1 MTLVDVLPD
10 APELA
15 IAWLRTQADLTDLVD
30 QRISTRSGSTI
41 TYPYL
46 TLQRIGGIPV
56 VPQRL
61 DVARIQVSAWAD
73 TEDIASQV
81 ARTARAALHRMEGYT
96 TAEAVCTAVED
107 DLGLAWQPDTARS
120 GDGIRTPPTPRFIF
134 GVSLYLHIP

>member
-15 IAWLRTQADLTDLVD
+15 ITWLRTQADLTALVA
-30 QRISTRSGSTI
+30 QRISTRSGSSI

-56 VPQRL
+56 VRQRL
-61 DVARIQVSAWAD
+61 DVARIQVSAWAGD
-73 TEDIASQV
+73 EDMASRV

-96 TAEAVCTAVED
+96 TADAVCTAVED
-107 DLGLAWQPDTARS
+107 DLGLAWQPDTS
-120 GDGIRTPPTPRFIF
+120 RTPPTARWIF
-134 GVSLYLHIP
+134 GVSLYLHAIP